1 MADVL
6 LDSGIKMETEGGVP
20 APVMRGDFVPSVD
33 ATLVDGFG
41 LTTPWGGGALVR
53 DYGAYY
59 DESGSAEAQRMN
71 DLVDLIRNIA
81 TTAKQTVI
89 NYSFGGMVGAAGPPG
104 PSGPPGLPGVGIM
117 GPAGAKGLAGTILIH
132 QPTWTGDFYSNTP
145 TAGKVSWST
154 GTLTYQGAE
163 YTITANSAG
172 TTDTFIYWDLASSTI
187 FQSTNDRNEAVGA
200 DRFLMCYNDEGS
212 AFDITGGQMIPGQ
225 LILDET
231 ILADALADNAVT
243 TAKLESL
250 AVDASKLASSAVTEG
265 KIAAAA
271 VTAAKT
277 SLAAI
282 NATTGTLN
290 NNTVGTNQ
298 IYNGAVTTLKIL
310 ADAVTAAKINVAGLD
325 GTTGDVS
332 ANHIVATMLQ
342 AGCVTTEKIYAGA
355 VTANKLTLLNF
366 ILSEGIWT
374 DNSPTAVEVTWA
386 GCKVVYNGT
395 EYPIVMGG
403 NTSDKFIYWQ
413 SASPYEFATSDTLPS
428 LGDSDF
434 IVAENLLGTHI
445 LVWNSTVVDGG
456 RIRTG
461 SVTATQIQASTITAN
476 ELAADAVIAAKIL
489 AGAVTTAKLTIASHF
504 VDNLVLTNNSP
515 SAGYIAWSACT
526 MTYNGTQQS
535 ISGGNTAEK
544 YIYWDFDTTPTVFRT
559 SATKPSLTASDC
571 LIAINDTGT
580 ARQVLGATLIHG
592 NSIMAGSIY
601 ADEIAALTITAAK
614 IATDAITADKIQAN
628 AVTANK
634 ILAGEIGTNHLV
646 AGAVT
651 SAKIAA
657 NTIVAA
663 NIATGVITAN
673 EVNVASL
680 KAAILTVG
688 CITAASGYIADLAV
702 ETLKIKGSA
711 VTTPKIA
718 DDATRILE
726 MENTAGGVEYGT
738 TEVTIQSCPI
748 TSLGNGI
755 TVFFNTKLVSV
766 APPYTAYTTLRLLRN
781 TTQIWM
787 ADYSIGTSQE
797 VSYTK
802 LDFPVAGSYT
812 YYLMAKIYYVNK
824 NGIASERVI
833 KLEESKGK

>member
-1 MADVL
+1 MADVFVE
-6 LDSGIKMETEGGVP
+6 SGISITQEGGVP

-243 TAKLESL
+243 TAKLDSL
-250 AVDASKLASSAVTEG
+250 AVDASKLANSAVTEG
-265 KIAAAA
+265 KMAAAA

-298 IYNGAVTTLKIL
+298 IYNGAVTTLKIGT
-310 ADAVTAAKINVAGLD
+310 DAVTAAKINVAGLD

-476 ELAADAVIAAKIL
+476 ELDVDAVITAKIL

-504 VDNLVLTNNSP
+504 VDNLVLTNDSP
-515 SAGYIAWSACT
+515 SARYIAWSACT

-535 ISGGNTAEK
+535 ISGGYTDEK

-592 NSIMAGSIY
+592 NSIMTGSIY
-601 ADEIAALTITAAK
+601 ADEIATNAVTAAK
-614 IATDAITADKIQAN
+614 IAVD
-628 AVTANK
+628 AVTAGK
-634 ILAGEIGTNHLV
+634 IMAGEIQGYHIKGGTITGEL
-646 AGAVT
+646 
-651 SAKIAA
+651 IASE
-657 NTIVAA
+657 TILGA
-663 NIATGVITAN
+663 NIVGGTITAN

-688 CITAASGYIADLAV
+688 CITAASGYIAELAV
-702 ETLKIKGSA
+702 GTLN
-711 VTTPKIA
+711 IA
-718 DDATRILE
+718 
-726 MENTAGGVEYGT
+726 NTAIITGKIVDNAATVPVSAFTGGSISYGAETTLQTLNITTTGKYISVSASVSLVPAVVQDTTTIRIYRGT
-738 TEVTIQSCPI
+738 TVLLTDTRMISPSLTGTVGYAITISDSP
-748 TSLGNGI
+748 N
-755 TVFFNTKLVSV
+755 
-766 APPYTAYTTLRLLRN
+766 A
-781 TTQIWM
+781 
-787 ADYSIGTSQE
+787 GT
-797 VSYTK
+797 
-802 LDFPVAGSYT
+802 YT
-812 YYLMAKIYYVNK
+812 YKITAQSDHSYICSATNRSLTLTELK
-824 NGIASERVI
+824 
-833 KLEESKGK
+833 K